1 MNAYFNQYQ
10 QSQVTSS
17 TPEQILI
24 MLYDGAIRFTVQ
36 ALEAIAEENRVRMSE
51 SIHRVMAIVG
61 TLSDTLD
68 HSIGGE
74 VAGNLDALYNFMM
87 RELTNANL
95 KRDPAHLKVVEH
107 LLRDLRETW
116 NEAIAINRQEQAEKR
131 VEKQPEQVLRYS
143 QSSY

>member
-10 QSQVTSS
+10 QTQVTSS

-36 ALEAIAEENRVRMSE
+36 ATEALAESNRVRMSE
-51 SIHRVMAIVG
+51 SIHRVMAIIS

-68 HSIGGE
+68 HAIGGE
-74 VAGNLDALYNFMM
+74 IAENLDALYNFMM

-95 KRDPAHLKVVEH
+95 KSDPSHLKNVEF
-107 LLRDLRETW
+107 LLRDLRDGW
-116 NEAIAINRQEQAEKR
+116 NEAIAKARQEQAQKQKPVT
-131 VEKQPEQVLRYS
+131 VEPKLAQA
-143 QSSY
+143 SY